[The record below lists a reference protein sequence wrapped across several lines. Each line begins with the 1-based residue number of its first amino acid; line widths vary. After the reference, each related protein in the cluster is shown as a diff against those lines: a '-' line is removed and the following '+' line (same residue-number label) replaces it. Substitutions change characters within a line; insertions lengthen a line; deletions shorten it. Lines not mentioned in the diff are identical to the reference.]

1 MAIKDLSLKA
11 IREQI
16 MSGMRDVTFKTDD
29 GATTEMVYIPR
40 FTVPAGAYDGGAFPA
55 EALNLGG
62 FFIDKYQCSK
72 QTGDNANI
80 PVSLPGRIP
89 WANINQT
96 EAKTACA
103 ARLINGVACHLPTME
118 EWATICFLTKLLGH
132 DIHGNNNYGKD
143 YRDSAAWGNYGVPD
157 KTCEGRVL
165 TGTGPVSWS
174 CDGTSKG
181 VFDIV
186 GNVWEWLDFDIAD
199 GVYTH
204 KKTALIN
211 DSDGITAV
219 DKTITLD
226 NVEDIDAWPA
236 TGLIQ
241 IGDEYITYGAI
252 DKQTATTAVL
262 SSCTRGAK
270 DSTAAAH
277 ADNVTVYQ
285 LTDYCVIPGG
295 ATAYLTAEISASAA
309 SFAYDGLLN
318 GPDNNGFAV
327 GDTLQMGTEQALVT
341 AVESNTLTVTRGVN
355 GTTAITHASGSA
367 FTKIPPQM
375 NNADPAG
382 DAYQYAK
389 INTMRLESDLAP
401 LALPKAV
408 GNGTEEWKDGFW
420 IRSKGS
426 RAAIRGGSWYN
437 GGNARSGFYL
447 TLSYAPGH
455 RNAAVGFRA
464 ALSI

>member
-1 MAIKDLSLKA
+1 MIKDLSLKA

-29 GATTEMVYIPR
+29 GATTEMVYIPK
-40 FTVPAGAYDGGAFPA
+40 FTIPAGAYDGGAFPA

-89 WANINQT
+89 WANVNQT

-103 ARLINGVACHLPTME
+103 ARVINGVACHLPTMK
-118 EWATICFLTKLLGH
+118 EWATVCFLTKLLGH

-143 YRDSAAWGNYGVPD
+143 YRDSNAWGNYGVPD
-157 KTCEGRVL
+157 KTCDGRVL

-186 GNVWEWLDFDIAD
+186 GNVWEWIDFNIEN

-211 DSDGITAV
+211 DADGITAV
-219 DKTITLD
+219 DTTITLD
-226 NVEDIDAWPA
+226 TVEDIDAWPE
-236 TGLIQ
+236 TGLIL
-241 IGDEYITYGAI
+241 IGSEYITYGAI
-252 DKQTATTAVL
+252 DKQTSTTAVL
-262 SSCTRGAK
+262 SGCTRGANS
-270 DSTAAAH
+270 STAATH
-277 ADNVTVYQ
+277 ANDVTVYQ

-295 ATAYLTAEISASAA
+295 ATAYLTADLSASAT
-309 SFAYDGLLN
+309 SFAFSGLVN
-318 GPDNNGFAV
+318 GPDNDGFAV
-327 GDTLQMGTEQALVT
+327 GDTLQMGTEQAIVT
-341 AVESNTLTVTRGVN
+341 AVESNTLTVSRGAN
-355 GTTAITHASGSA
+355 GSTAIAHNIGDA
-367 FTKIPPQM
+367 FTKISPQM
-375 NNADPAG
+375 SNGDPAG
-382 DAYQYAK
+382 DANQYAK
-389 INTMRLESDLAP
+389 INTMRFESDLAP
-401 LALPKAV
+401 LALPKNV
-408 GNGTEEWKDGFW
+408 GTGTEEWKDGFW
-420 IRSKGS
+420 LRSKGS
-426 RAAIRGGSWYN
+426 RAALRGGGWLD

-447 TLSYAPGH
+447 SLSHAPSY
-455 RNAAVGFRA
+455 RNASIGFRA